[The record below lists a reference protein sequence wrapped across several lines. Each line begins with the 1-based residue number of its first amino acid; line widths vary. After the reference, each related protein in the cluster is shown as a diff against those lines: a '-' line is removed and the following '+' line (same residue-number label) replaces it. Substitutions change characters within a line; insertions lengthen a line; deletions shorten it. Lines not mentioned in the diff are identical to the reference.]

1 MRPMSSSKATGI
13 VTLKT
18 KKRPKRGEIYLKAGM
33 SGGTMHCFVVARVK
47 PKKMRG
53 KLFNFDD
60 IIY

>member
-1 MRPMSSSKATGI
+1 
-13 VTLKT
+13 
-18 KKRPKRGEIYLKAGM
+18 M